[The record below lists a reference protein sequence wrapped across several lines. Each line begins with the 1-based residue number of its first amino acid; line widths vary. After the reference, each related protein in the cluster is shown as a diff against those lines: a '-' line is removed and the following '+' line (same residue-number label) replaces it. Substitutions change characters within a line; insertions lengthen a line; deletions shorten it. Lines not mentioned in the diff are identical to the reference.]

1 MIYVAYFLKIILC
14 DDEKTPEITLIC
26 RNRSK
31 PFIMSEIRVL
41 IVEDEVL
48 IAEDIADSLNAIDY
62 QVAGVAYSSEK
73 ALEFLKKAHPDI
85 VLLDIQ
91 IKGSM
96 NGIELAHLINQ
107 DYRLPFIFLTSFAD
121 KNTVES
127 AKKTM
132 PYGYVVKPFSEKEL
146 FTSLEVAMY
155 RFSVESRRQVPSHSR
170 INEMTIADLTSKEYE
185 ILQDLCQGMTNKQ
198 LSDKHYISINTVK
211 THVRKI
217 LEKMETPNRSSVIHK
232 IFG

>member
-1 MIYVAYFLKIILC
+1 
-14 DDEKTPEITLIC
+14 
-26 RNRSK
+26 
-31 PFIMSEIRVL
+31 MSEIRVL

-62 QVAGVAYSSEK
+62 KVAGIAYSSEK
-73 ALEFLKKAHPDI
+73 ALEILRKAHPDI
-85 VLLDIQ
+85 VLLDIH

-96 NGIELAHLINQ
+96 NGIEVAHIINR
-107 DYRLPFIFLTSFAD
+107 DYRLPFVFLTSFAD
-121 KNTVES
+121 KQTVEE

-146 FTSLEVAMY
+146 FSSLEVAIY
-155 RFSVESRRQVPSHSR
+155 RFSVESRKQVPSLDR
-170 INEMTIADLTSKEYE
+170 INEIAIAALTAKEYE

-198 LSDKHYISINTVK
+198 LSEKHFISINTVK

-217 LEKMETPNRSSVIHK
+217 LEKMDTPNRASVIHK

>member
-1 MIYVAYFLKIILC
+1 
-14 DDEKTPEITLIC
+14 LIC

-31 PFIMSEIRVL
+31 PLAMSEIRVL

-96 NGIELAHLINQ
+96 DGIELAHLINK

-121 KNTVES
+121 KNTVEN

-132 PYGYVVKPFSEKEL
+132 PYGYVVKPFSEREL

-185 ILQDLCQGMTNKQ
+185 VLQDLCQGMTNKQ

-217 LEKMETPNRSSVIHK
+217 LEKMETPNRASVIHK